1 MKHVVTLTAFAA
13 CLALSGAAFAHGV
26 KASSGGHADGGAW
39 VEGKGVHRLSNQSVY
54 TTSSS
59 NYFGVKTS
67 TKASSENSGSA
78 KCGSVIVGGEAEAAE
93 AVYVGI
99 NHRLKTWLTDS
110 GFYLPIRQL

>member
-1 MKHVVTLTAFAA
+1 MKHVVTLSAIAA

-26 KASSGGHADGGAW
+26 KASSGGHADGFAW
-39 VEGKGVHRLSNQSVY
+39 AEGKGVHVSSNQSVY

-78 KCGSVIVGGEAEAAE
+78 KWGSVIVGGEAGAGSH
-93 AVYVGI
+93 VG
-99 NHRLKTWLTDS
+99 
-110 GFYLPIRQL
+110 Y

>member
-26 KASSGGHADGGAW
+26 VKASSGGHANGFAW
-39 VEGKGVHRLSNQSVY
+39 AEGKDVSVSSNQSVY

-59 NYFGVKTS
+59 NHFGVKTS

-78 KCGSVIVGGEAEAAE
+78 KWGSVIVGGEAGAGSS
-93 AVYVGI
+93 VVVFG
-99 NHRLKTWLTDS
+99 H
-110 GFYLPIRQL
+110 